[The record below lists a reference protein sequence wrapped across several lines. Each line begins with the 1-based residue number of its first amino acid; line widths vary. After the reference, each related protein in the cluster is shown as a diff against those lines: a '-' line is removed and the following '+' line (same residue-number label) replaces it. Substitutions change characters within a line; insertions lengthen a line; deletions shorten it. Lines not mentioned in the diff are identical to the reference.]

1 MVFAMETK
9 TAKTTGQHRTG
20 QARTADPRSGGDP
33 RNILVTGGA
42 GFIGSH
48 VIEHHLNRGDEV
60 VAVDDLSTGSRN
72 NIRGFEDN
80 SRFHFVRSDIMD
92 WPALDRA
99 VRAAD
104 RIYHLAAVVGMFRVL
119 REPVRVTQV
128 NVCAT
133 ERLLETIAAAG
144 HRPQVV
150 IASSSSVYS
159 HSHSRDLCED
169 DELVYLPRQGGLTGY
184 ALSKLTNEIQAMAY
198 REEHGLQVTI
208 PRLFN
213 AVGPRQ
219 GGNYGFVLPRF
230 IQQALAGDALT
241 VFGDGTQT
249 RSFCDVRDTVAALD
263 LLAGNTEAAGQPVN
277 VGNERET
284 RILDLA
290 RLVIERAASR
300 SHVEFVP
307 FDQAYGAS
315 FDQITQRHPVEER
328 LRKLTGFR
336 PRWTLEQTIDDLID
350 RARSATKQR
359 AA

>member
-1 MVFAMETK
+1 M
-9 TAKTTGQHRTG
+9 
-20 QARTADPRSGGDP
+20 
-33 RNILVTGGA
+33 
-42 GFIGSH
+42 
-48 VIEHHLNRGDEV
+48 
-60 VAVDDLSTGSRN
+60 
-72 NIRGFEDN
+72 
-80 SRFHFVRSDIMD
+80 
-92 WPALDRA
+92 
-99 VRAAD
+99 RAAD

-159 HSHSRDLCED
+159 HCHSRDLRED

-230 IQQALAGDALT
+230 IKQALAGDALT

-263 LLAGNTEAAGQPVN
+263 LLAGNTEATGQPVN

-290 RLVIERAASR
+290 RLVIERAGSR

>member
-1 MVFAMETK
+1 M
-9 TAKTTGQHRTG
+9 
-20 QARTADPRSGGDP
+20 
-33 RNILVTGGA
+33 NILVTGGA

-48 VIEHHLNRGDEV
+48 VVEHHLNRGDEV
-60 VAVDDLSTGSRN
+60 VAVDDLSTGNRAN
-72 NIRGFEDN
+72 LQIFEAN
-80 SRFHFVRSDIMD
+80 PRFRFVRADIMD
-92 WPALDRA
+92 WPGMEGA
-99 VRAAD
+99 VQVAD
-104 RIYHLAAVVGMFRVL
+104 RIYHLAAIVGMFRVL
-119 REPVRVTQV
+119 REPVCVTQV

-133 ERLLETIAAAG
+133 ERLLETVAAAK
-144 HRPQVV
+144 HRPQIV

-159 HSHSRDLCED
+159 HTHSRDLRED
-169 DELVYLPRQGGLTGY
+169 DELVYLPRRGGLTGY

-219 GGNYGFVLPRF
+219 TGNYGFVLPRF
-230 IQQALAGDALT
+230 IKQALAGEPLT

-249 RSFCDVRDTVAALD
+249 RSFCDVRDTVAAID
-263 LLAGNTEAAGQPVN
+263 LLAGNPEAAGTPVN

-290 RLVIERAASR
+290 EMVIARAGS
-300 SHVEFVP
+300 SSSVEFVP
-307 FDQAYGAS
+307 FEKAYGAK

-328 LRKLTGFR
+328 LRALTGFH
-336 PRWTLEQTIDDLID
+336 PRWTLEQTIDDLVGH
-350 RARSATKQR
+350 ARVAAERR

>member
-1 MVFAMETK
+1 M
-9 TAKTTGQHRTG
+9 
-20 QARTADPRSGGDP
+20 
-33 RNILVTGGA
+33 NILITGGA

-60 VAVDDLSTGSRN
+60 VAVDDLSTGNRS
-72 NIRGFEDN
+72 NIRDFERN
-80 SRFHFVRSDIMD
+80 PRFRFVPSDITD
-92 WPALDRA
+92 CPELDGA

-159 HSHSRDLCED
+159 HCHSRDLRED

-230 IQQALAGDALT
+230 IEQALAGDALT

-290 RLVIERAASR
+290 RLVIERTGSR
-300 SHVEFVP
+300 SHIEFLP

-315 FDQITQRHPVEER
+315 FDQITQRHPVAER

-350 RARSATKQR
+350 RARGATKRR

>member
-1 MVFAMETK
+1 M
-9 TAKTTGQHRTG
+9 
-20 QARTADPRSGGDP
+20 
-33 RNILVTGGA
+33 NILVTGGA

-48 VIEHHLNRGDEV
+48 VVEHHLNRGDEV
-60 VAVDDLSTGSRN
+60 VAVDDLSTGNRANIETFLRN
-72 NIRGFEDN
+72 RQF
-80 SRFHFVRSDIMD
+80 RFVEADIMD
-92 WPALDRA
+92 WPGLEGA
-99 VRAAD
+99 VQVAD
-104 RIYHLAAVVGMFRVL
+104 RVYHLAAIVGMFRVL

-133 ERLLETIAAAG
+133 ERLLETIAASK

-150 IASSSSVYS
+150 LASSSSVYS
-159 HSHSRDLCED
+159 HTHSRDLRED

-208 PRLFN
+208 PRFFN

-219 GGNYGFVLPRF
+219 TGNYGFVLPRF
-230 IQQALAGDALT
+230 IKQALAGEPLT

-249 RSFCDVRDTVAALD
+249 RSFCDVRDTVAAID
-263 LLAGNTEAAGQPVN
+263 LLAGNPDAAGTPVN

-284 RILDLA
+284 RIVDLA
-290 RLVIERAASR
+290 EMVIARAS
-300 SHVEFVP
+300 SSSSVEFIP
-307 FDQAYGAS
+307 FEKAYGAK

-328 LRKLTGFR
+328 LRALTGFR
-336 PRWTLEQTIDDLID
+336 PHWTLEQTIDDLLGH
-350 RARSATKQR
+350 ARGTAERR